1 MRLARKPWKYSGR
14 GGYCNGSPPSAVL
27 SRPSFQNLEVIQMA
41 DKKGLSNGQGRLNTD
56 DRGGLPDMRTPYAR
70 MPLKNDV
77 AMGEA
82 APAPRSKDPL
92 GYFPSGTGVNEK

>member
-1 MRLARKPWKYSGR
+1 
-14 GGYCNGSPPSAVL
+14 
-27 SRPSFQNLEVIQMA
+27 MA

-82 APAPRSKDPL
+82 TPSPKSRDPL
-92 GYFPSGTGVNEK
+92 GNFPKGTGANER